1 MPAGKPV
8 TRSIAAWTQ
17 LRETRRPGWE
27 KDAGGTSVAE
37 EPYPVVAAGSAD
49 DVLHEYGCCPV
60 GSGSKQST
68 LHTTST
74 LAGPHYRLW
83 RDNAITDLELLVC
96 RQRETDLSL
105 QPARCS
111 V

>member
-1 MPAGKPV
+1 M
-8 TRSIAAWTQ
+8 
-17 LRETRRPGWE
+17 
-27 KDAGGTSVAE
+27 
-37 EPYPVVAAGSAD
+37 VAAESAD
-49 DVLHEYGCCPV
+49 AVLLEYGCCPV

-96 RQRETDLSL
+96 RQLEADIRL